1 MNATPK
7 KSRGQTATLTAIR
20 GILLV
25 IFLLG
30 ALGAG
35 AELLLLEHTED
46 RWQLVPLLLLSLS
59 LVALIVH
66 AAFRRSAT
74 VRIFQVT
81 MILFV
86 ISGFVGV
93 WLHYQAKV
101 EFKLEMNP
109 ALAGV
114 ELLWEAIKGAAV
126 PPVLAPGMMIQMG
139 LLGLAWTYRH
149 PALGASTEKNEFTN
163 TGE

>member
-1 MNATPK
+1 MIATPT
-7 KSRGQTATLTAIR
+7 KSRGQAATLTAIR

-35 AELLLLEHTED
+35 AELLLLGHTED
-46 RWQLVPLLLLSLS
+46 NWQLIPLLLFSLS
-59 LVALIVH
+59 LVALLAH
-66 AAFRRSAT
+66 AALRRAAT
-74 VRIFQVT
+74 VRVFQFT
-81 MILFV
+81 MLLFV
-86 ISGFVGV
+86 ISGFVGF
-93 WLHYQAKV
+93 WLHYQAKM
-101 EFKLEMNP
+101 EFKLESNP
-109 ALAGV
+109 DLAGL
-114 ELLWEAIKGAAV
+114 ELFWEAIKGAAV

-149 PALGASTEKNEFTN
+149 PALGVSTEKTESAN